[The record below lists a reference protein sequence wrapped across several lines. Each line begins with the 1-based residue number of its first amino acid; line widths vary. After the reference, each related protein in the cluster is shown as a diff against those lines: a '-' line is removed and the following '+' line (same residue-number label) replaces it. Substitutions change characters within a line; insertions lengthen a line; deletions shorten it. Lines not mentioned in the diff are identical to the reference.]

1 MQIKLFIYK
10 LELLM
15 KEKYLQIKIDFYCS
29 RQKKKIFTLDLIER
43 YFLFLNI
50 RAL

>member
-10 LELLM
+10 LERLM
-15 KEKYLQIKIDFYCS
+15 KETYPQIKIDFYCS
-29 RQKKKIFTLDLIER
+29 RRKKIFTLDFIEH

>member
-1 MQIKLFIYK
+1 MQIKMFIYK
-10 LELLM
+10 LERMM
-15 KEKYLQIKIDFYCS
+15 KEKYPQIKIAFYYS
-29 RQKKKIFTLDLIER
+29 RRKKKIFTLDLIER

>member
-1 MQIKLFIYK
+1 MQIRLFIYK
-10 LELLM
+10 LDRLM
-15 KEKYLQIKIDFYCS
+15 KEKYPQIKIDFYCS
-29 RQKKKIFTLDLIER
+29 RRKKIFTFDLIDH